1 MARACARFSRR
12 EMLALAAGFLVLA
25 PLAQPIPAV
34 AASASA
40 EEVVQGLVD
49 DIWTTLNT
57 NGVEESGR
65 VDQLMVLLEARTDVG
80 LISRLALGRYW
91 NQLPEAQQADYQ
103 RLFREVVIRSMAR
116 RLNGFAED
124 AKGPLEERFQIVGSA
139 PAGRDDTLVRSRV
152 FPTDGQPRAL
162 DWRLRAGA
170 SAPVIIDLIVEGASL
185 LVSQRS
191 EFAAVIER
199 HSLDGLLTELRAR
212 AASST

>member
-1 MARACARFSRR
+1 MARACARFTRR
-12 EMLALAAGFLVLA
+12 EMLAFAAGFLVLV
-25 PLAQPIPAV
+25 PLAERIPAV
-34 AASASA
+34 ASSPSA

-49 DIWTTLNT
+49 DIWTTLNA

-91 NQLPEAQQADYQ
+91 NQLPEAQQEDYQ

-124 AKGPLEERFQIVGSA
+124 AKGPLEERFRIVGSA

-152 FPTDGQPRAL
+152 FPTNGQPLAL

-170 SAPVIIDLIVEGASL
+170 SAP
-185 LVSQRS
+185 
-191 EFAAVIER
+191 VIER